1 MKVAAIPTPRSARA
15 GELRAASHVVAVAL
29 LAFGCCSLPAYLL
42 AGDAGTVALAAGVA
56 VAGLAPLAPACV
68 RLVRGRCSRHEAL
81 LEPPL
86 RIAAC
91 LAGVVVLYRLGLA
104 TPGAVSIVALT
115 YPIFA
120 VVAARQLVTRLAPNE
135 ARLT

>member
-1 MKVAAIPTPRSARA
+1 
-15 GELRAASHVVAVAL
+15 
-29 LAFGCCSLPAYLL
+29 
-42 AGDAGTVALAAGVA
+42 
-56 VAGLAPLAPACV
+56 
-68 RLVRGRCSRHEAL
+68 
-81 LEPPL
+81 
-86 RIAAC
+86 
-91 LAGVVVLYRLGLA
+91 LA